1 MNQTEFNEMW
11 VKIAKENPE
20 FVFEMIQNHFK
31 HFKESCDVDVTIST
45 KEGYKLA
52 WVNFSYFLFAPEKP
66 VENLSMLVTNFKYE
80 YTGYDTRAT
89 KEEIEKI
96 NKIKITIKGDN

>member
-11 VKIAKENPE
+11 IKIAKENPE
-20 FVFEMIQNHFK
+20 FVFEMVENPFK
-31 HFKESCDVDVTIST
+31 TEPDVDVTIST

-52 WVNFSYFLFAPEKP
+52 WVNFSHFLYVPEKP
-66 VENLSMLVTNFKYE
+66 VENLSMLVTKFNYE
-80 YTGYDTRAT
+80 YIGYDTRAT

-96 NKIKITIKGDN
+96 NKIRNILKGEN

>member
-1 MNQTEFNEMW
+1 MNQTKFNEMW

-20 FVFEMIQNHFK
+20 FVFEMVQNP
-31 HFKESCDVDVTIST
+31 FKESCDVDVTIST

-52 WVNFSYFLFAPEKP
+52 WVNFSYVLLTPEKP
-66 VENLSMLVTNFKYE
+66 VENLSMLVTNFEYE

-96 NKIKITIKGDN
+96 KKIKIIIKGDN

>member
-11 VKIAKENPE
+11 IKIAKANPE
-20 FVFEMIQNHFK
+20 FVFEMESNPV
-31 HFKESCDVDVTIST
+31 KESCDVTIST

-52 WVNFSYFLFAPEKP
+52 WVNFSYVLFALEKP
-66 VENLSMLVTNFKYE
+66 VENLSMLVANYEYE
-80 YTGYDTRAT
+80 YTGYDTEAS

-96 NKIKITIKGDN
+96 NKIRKTIKGDN

>member
-1 MNQTEFNEMW
+1 MKCGLRLPK
-11 VKIAKENPE
+11 KILNL
-20 FVFEMIQNHFK
+20 FFEMVQNP
-31 HFKESCDVDVTIST
+31 FKESCDVDVTIST

-52 WVNFSYFLFAPEKP
+52 WVNFSYVLLAPEKP
-66 VENLSMLVTNFKYE
+66 VENLSMLVTNFEYE

-96 NKIKITIKGDN
+96 NKIRTYIKGDN